1 LEEVLQLKEETW
13 FSRGVALAPECNK
26 NIVDASLDRL
36 EQLRRTGTYHQLI
49 ASAISIRH
57 ARAIRSLYAERGY
70 SAAEIHTRMPPD
82 ERAVVLQQ
90 LRSGLLDCLVQV
102 QMLGEGFDHK
112 QLSVAAVFRP
122 YRSLSP
128 YVQFIGRTMRVV
140 VQNDPRHPDNSG
152 FVVSHIGM
160 NVDAIWEDFKELERE
175 DSEFFQLLLAGAE
188 PELPAEVV
196 NGDTRQKLT
205 PEMVVHQEVISHF
218 FEDDFLSPD
227 DEALVEELKKHA
239 EALGFDADAIV
250 EQLAAK
256 SQRPRTVEASAGFPV
271 LPQLERREARK
282 RLGEEIKSAAKVLL
296 NRAELSFSGREL
308 STQLFPGTVSGG
320 NFAAAVQMFSH
331 EVNRELGIKTGKRG
345 TLTTE
350 QLKIAMEQL
359 SAILDTLTRRIMKR
373 KQNGEEG

>member
-1 LEEVLQLKEETW
+1 
-13 FSRGVALAPECNK
+13 
-26 NIVDASLDRL
+26 
-36 EQLRRTGTYHQLI
+36 
-49 ASAISIRH
+49 
-57 ARAIRSLYAERGY
+57 
-70 SAAEIHTRMPPD
+70 
-82 ERAVVLQQ
+82 
-90 LRSGLLDCLVQV
+90 
-102 QMLGEGFDHK
+102 
-112 QLSVAAVFRP
+112 
-122 YRSLSP
+122 
-128 YVQFIGRTMRVV
+128 
-140 VQNDPRHPDNSG
+140 
-152 FVVSHIGM
+152 
-160 NVDAIWEDFKELERE
+160 
-175 DSEFFQLLLAGAE
+175 
-188 PELPAEVV
+188 
-196 NGDTRQKLT
+196 
-205 PEMVVHQEVISHF
+205 MVVHQEVISHF

>member
-1 LEEVLQLKEETW
+1 
-13 FSRGVALAPECNK
+13 
-26 NIVDASLDRL
+26 
-36 EQLRRTGTYHQLI
+36 
-49 ASAISIRH
+49 
-57 ARAIRSLYAERGY
+57 
-70 SAAEIHTRMPPD
+70 MPPD